1 MNDDLVRLLED
12 WHSGVKWS
20 DPYGMHEMF
29 VSELDCR
36 IFFALQADDARF
48 FADLLKALRARH
60 KKLGLKS
67 RTNSRIRAVRL
78 ALEILKHNGQKP
90 TSAQL
95 EDLLKREF
103 GLSLPKTTFKR
114 IKRELGIRLPA
125 APRGPAA
132 PRSKKRGQQK

>member
-1 MNDDLVRLLED
+1 
-12 WHSGVKWS
+12 
-20 DPYGMHEMF
+20 MHETF

-48 FADLLKALRARH
+48 FANLLKAIRARR

-67 RTNSRIRAVRL
+67 RTNSQMHARRAVRL
-78 ALEILKHNGQKP
+78 AFEILKHNGKKP
-90 TSAQL
+90 TSAQV
-95 EDLLKREF
+95 EGLLKREF
-103 GLSLPKTTFKR
+103 GLILPETTFKR

-132 PRSKKRGQQK
+132 SHSKKRGQQK